1 MVEKKFFK
9 NLNNFIIAEAGIN
22 HNGKVKTALKLVDV
36 AKKNGASAIKFQT
49 YITEKR
55 IKKKYTK
62 IFDILKKCE
71 LKFDDFKIIN
81 DYCKYKKINFFSTPF
96 DTESVNFLNNL
107 NVKLFK
113 VASFDIGN
121 FELINEIIK
130 TKKPT
135 IISTGMASLKEI
147 DKVYKV
153 FKKKGIDLALL
164 HCVSSYPNKDD
175 SSYLSNIP
183 FLKNRFKCEIGI
195 SDHTNDIKIPI
206 YGNLIGAKIMEKHLK
221 INDNH
226 KCVDASVSITGKQ
239 LLQLKLETDNI
250 KKILKVVSF
259 GVRKEEIGSKIF
271 KRNKIL

>member
-1 MVEKKFFK
+1 MVEKKFFRK
-9 NLNNFIIAEAGIN
+9 LNNFIIAEAGIN

-36 AKKNGASAIKFQT
+36 AKKNGANAIKFQT

-81 DYCKYKKINFFSTPF
+81 DYCKYKKIDFFSTPF

-135 IISTGMASLKEI
+135 IVSTGMASLKEI
-147 DKVYKV
+147 DKVHKI
-153 FKKKGIDLALL
+153 FRKKKIDLALL
-164 HCVSSYPNKDD
+164 HCVSSYPNKDK
-175 SSYLSNIP
+175 SSYLSNIN

-206 YGNLIGAKIMEKHLK
+206 YGNLLGANIIEKHLK
-221 INDNH
+221 INDDH
-226 KCVDASVSITGKQ
+226 ICVDASVSITGKQ
-239 LLQLKLETDNI
+239 LHKLKLEMDNI
-250 KKILKVVSF
+250 KKILNVVSF
-259 GVRKEEIGSKIF
+259 GIRKEEKGAKIF

>member
-1 MVEKKFFK
+1 MVEKKFFRK
-9 NLNNFIIAEAGIN
+9 LNNFIIAEAGIN

-81 DYCKYKKINFFSTPF
+81 DYCKYKKIDFFSTPF

-135 IISTGMASLKEI
+135 IVSTGMASLKEI
-147 DKVYKV
+147 DKVHKI
-153 FKKKGIDLALL
+153 FRKKKIDLALL
-164 HCVSSYPNKDD
+164 HCVSSYPNKDK
-175 SSYLSNIP
+175 SSYLSNIN

-206 YGNLIGAKIMEKHLK
+206 YGNLLGANIIEKHLK
-221 INDNH
+221 INDDH
-226 KCVDASVSITGKQ
+226 ICVDASVSITGKQ
-239 LLQLKLETDNI
+239 LHKLKLEMDNI
-250 KKILKVVSF
+250 KKILNVVSF
-259 GVRKEEIGSKIF
+259 GIRKEEKGAKIF